1 MRQAKVLYKDQYA
14 GLLSQLDDGSF
25 RFEYKP
31 GWLEDPTKPPVSLT
45 LPKKKEPFLSEFLFP
60 FFYHMLP
67 EGTNKQVVCYNL
79 RIDEHDH
86 FGILLATSKVDTV
99 GAVRLDKLEE

>member
-31 GWLEDPTKPPVSLT
+31 DWLEDATKPPVSLT
-45 LPKKKEPFLSEFLFP
+45 LPKKKEPFQSEFLFP

-67 EGTNKQVVCYNL
+67 EGANKQVVCYNL

-99 GAVRLDKLEE
+99 GAVRLEKIER

>member
-45 LPKKKEPFLSEFLFP
+45 LPKKKEPYQSEFLFP

-99 GAVRLDKLEE
+99 GAVRLEKIER